1 MAFPSLTPSLRVF
14 SPGVLPVVQQVAA
27 SGAFTGFR
35 RGNRTKDQTLS
46 LTFNNL
52 PEASVELIKDHYID
66 RNGTFDIFFLS
77 SAVWSGYAPP
87 PAPLLSTAWRY
98 SSAPVI
104 SDGIIGRWAVEV
116 ELRSHGILQGDL
128 MSEPPGSTDED
139 AAAADY
145 IYDAGD
151 STTVAREYLLNPGAS

>member
-1 MAFPSLTPSLRVF
+1 MAFPSLTPSLRLF
-14 SPGVLPVVQQVAA
+14 SPGVLPVVERVAA

-52 PEASVELIKDHYID
+52 TEASVELIKDHYID
-66 RNGTFDIFFLS
+66 RNGSFDIFFLNT
-77 SAVWSGYAPP
+77 AVWSGYTTP
-87 PAPLLSTAWRY
+87 PASLLGTAWRY
-98 SSAPVI
+98 ASAPVI
-104 SDGIIGRWAVEV
+104 SDGIIGRWSVEV
-116 ELRSHGILQGDL
+116 ELKSHGILQGDL
-128 MSEPPGSTDED
+128 TISAPGSSDAA

>member
-14 SPGVLPVVQQVAA
+14 SPGVLPVAERVAA
-27 SGAFTGFR
+27 SGAFSGFR
-35 RGNRTKDQTLS
+35 RGNRTKNQMLS

-52 PEASVELIKDHYID
+52 TEASVDLIKDHYID
-66 RNGTFDIFFLS
+66 RNGTFDIFFLN
-77 SAVWSGYAPP
+77 ADVWSGYTTP

-98 SSAPVI
+98 ASAPVI
-104 SDGIIGRWAVEV
+104 SDGIIGRWSVEV
-116 ELRSHGILQGDL
+116 ELKSHGILQGNL
-128 MSEPPGSTDED
+128 ASESVGSSDEA